1 MVGWTRI
8 VPMPRW
14 AWRREATRGEE
25 DVVSGQRRQAAP
37 RPSAVPGGE
46 MRRWEE
52 KWQPWHGGRGGGGWS
67 GRRGHVEV
75 ADWERGEA
83 VASTRS
89 ERMESGVLRESKVDV
104 VMGRV
109 CQTDRLWVH

>member
-1 MVGWTRI
+1 
-8 VPMPRW
+8 
-14 AWRREATRGEE
+14 
-25 DVVSGQRRQAAP
+25 
-37 RPSAVPGGE
+37 
-46 MRRWEE
+46 
-52 KWQPWHGGRGGGGWS
+52 
-67 GRRGHVEV
+67 VEV

-83 VASTRS
+83 VASARS